1 VARSETKTT
10 VAGKSTRR
18 KPKLGQNFLTDH
30 SAARR
35 IVDALGDISNRTVI
49 EIGPGRGMLTDLL
62 VKRARKVIGIELD
75 HILAAQMRMR
85 YATLSNVEVL
95 ESDFVTVEW
104 QSMVGRRPGPLHDL
118 RPTQPET
125 VDIVGNLPYYVTSD
139 IVLRILREH
148 ESIGQSVIMVQR
160 EVADRITAEPGSRDY
175 GLLSATT
182 RLFARAEKLFTL
194 PPSSFDPPPQV
205 HSSVVRLTMAP
216 RANELNVD
224 PDQFEEF
231 LKLAFEQKRKTLV
244 NNLKQRYGDKA
255 VASALKLTGIR
266 PDARAE
272 ALSLDQMAAIFRTL
286 NGVLADSMKA

>member
-1 VARSETKTT
+1 MAKSEAKPAVT
-10 VAGKSTRR
+10 GKATRR
-18 KPKLGQNFLTDH
+18 KPRLGQNFLTDH

-35 IVDALGDISNRTVI
+35 IVDALGDVSNRTVI

-85 YATLSNVEVL
+85 YATLNNVEVL

-148 ESIGQSVIMVQR
+148 ENIGQAVIMVQR

-175 GLLSATT
+175 GLLSATAQ
-182 RLFARAEKLFTL
+182 LYARVEKLFTL
-194 PPSSFDPPPQV
+194 PPGAFNPPPQV
-205 HSSVVRLTMAP
+205 HSSVIRLTIAP
-216 RANELNVD
+216 RASELEVN
-224 PDQFEEF
+224 PEEFEEF
-231 LKLAFEQKRKTLV
+231 LKLAFSQKRKTLA
-244 NNLKQRYGDKA
+244 NNLKQRYRDEA
-255 VASALKLTGIR
+255 VASALKIAGAR
-266 PDARAE
+266 SDVRAE
-272 ALSLDQMAAIFRTL
+272 ALNLEQTAAIFRAL
-286 NGVLADSMKA
+286 SSS

>member
-1 VARSETKTT
+1 MARVGAKTAG
-10 VAGKSTRR
+10 AGKGARQ

-35 IVDALGDISNRTVI
+35 IVDALGDVSNRTVI
-49 EIGPGRGMLTDLL
+49 EIGPGQGMLTDLL
-62 VKRARKVIGIELD
+62 VKRARKVIAIELD

-85 YATLSNVEVL
+85 YATLQNVEVL
-95 ESDFVTVEW
+95 ESDFVTVKW

-148 ESIGQSVIMVQR
+148 ESIGQAVIMVQR

-182 RLFARAEKLFTL
+182 QLFARAEKLFTL
-194 PPSSFDPPPQV
+194 SPSSFDPPPQV
-205 HSSVVRLTMAP
+205 YSSVVRLTMAP
-216 RANELNVD
+216 RATELNVD
-224 PDQFEEF
+224 PDAFQEF
-231 LKLAFEQKRKTLV
+231 LKLAFAQKRKTLA

-255 VASALKLTGIR
+255 VASALKAAGVR
-266 PDARAE
+266 ADARAE
-272 ALSLDQMAAIFRTL
+272 ALGLDQTAAIFRAL
-286 NGVLADSMKA
+286 ENPRVSS

>member
-1 VARSETKTT
+1 VAKSEAKPAVT
-10 VAGKSTRR
+10 GKATRR
-18 KPKLGQNFLTDH
+18 KPRLGQNFLTDH

-35 IVDALGDISNRTVI
+35 IVDALGDVSNRTVI

-75 HILAAQMRMR
+75 HILAAQMHMR
-85 YATLSNVEVL
+85 YATLNNVEVL

-148 ESIGQSVIMVQR
+148 ENIGQAVIMVQR

-175 GLLSATT
+175 GLLSATAQ
-182 RLFARAEKLFTL
+182 LYARVEKLFTL
-194 PPSSFDPPPQV
+194 PPGAFNPPPQV
-205 HSSVVRLTMAP
+205 HSRVIRLTIAP
-216 RANELNVD
+216 RASELEVN
-224 PDQFEEF
+224 PEEFEEF
-231 LKLAFEQKRKTLV
+231 LKLAFSQKRKTLA
-244 NNLKQRYGDKA
+244 NNLKQRYRDEA
-255 VASALKLTGIR
+255 VASALKIAGAR
-266 PDARAE
+266 SDVRAE
-272 ALSLDQMAAIFRTL
+272 ALNLEQTAAIFRAL
-286 NGVLADSMKA
+286 SSS